1 MAGNIKWLFASAIL
15 LIAGNAFA
23 QGTGS
28 NSLNINS
35 KPVVDKSKLIKKPK
49 PLRTELSGGI
59 RLNSD
64 GWGVFVDKGWVRS
77 EERYSDLFYH
87 LRLFQIEF
95 SERKHPK
102 EAKRTTRLNV
112 NTTENPAPFIYG
124 KINNFYTFKL
134 GYGQRRLIAGKP
146 EPGTVSVH
154 WVYLGGISMG
164 LLKPYYIDVVQAGT
178 SAIETIKYSDAVKN
192 QFTDD
197 RFIIGSA
204 GFSEGLGEIKIVPGI
219 HLKTA
224 LHFDFAAT
232 KHSKIAIET
241 GANIEYY
248 TSAIPMMVN
257 QKEVPFFANV
267 YAALQFGKR
276 W

>member
-1 MAGNIKWLFASAIL
+1 MTGNIKWLLASAML
-15 LIAGNAFA
+15 LVTGNAIA
-23 QGTGS
+23 QGSGS

-35 KPVVDKSKLIKKPK
+35 APLVDKSKMVKKPK
-49 PLRTELSGGI
+49 PLRTELSGGL

-77 EERYSDLFYH
+77 EERYSDLFYNI
-87 LRLFQIEF
+87 RLFQIEF

-112 NTTENPAPFIYG
+112 NSTENPAPFIYG
-124 KINNFYTFKL
+124 KINNFYSFKL
-134 GYGQRRLIAGKP
+134 GYGNRKLIAGKP

-154 WVYLGGISMG
+154 WVYLGGITLG
-164 LLKPYYIDVVQAGT
+164 LLKPYYIEVVQAGT
-178 SAIETIKYSDAVKN
+178 SAIETIKYSEAQKN

-197 RFIIGSA
+197 RLIIGSA
-204 GFSEGLGEIKIVPGI
+204 GFSQGLGELQVVPGI
-219 HLKTA
+219 HFKTA

-232 KHSKIAIET
+232 KHSKLAIET
-241 GANIEYY
+241 GTNIEYY
-248 TSAIPMMVN
+248 TSSIPMMVN
-257 QKEVPFFANV
+257 QKETAYFINV